1 MKRQVV
7 AGKYPLHSVMAA
19 EHVDGSRVIPLEQNR
34 GTILG
39 FLKSNAYPVVVF
51 ATNIQAARSWRDGK
65 THLGNF
71 KSIFEADMSI
81 DMYDCVPGT
90 TFTITYPN
98 GTTVERVLS
107 AKKLYELVASDKTFV
122 YAYEK
127 DDTRRTEQ
135 KNLVIRYKFPFAP
148 DVQIA
153 GVHSPD
159 RVENVTEHQARWL
172 CQCDVEF
179 VAYRPDQEPKAA
191 KPFSSVTEAIRKYFN
206 TNGLISELDPHASLY
221 VFFPGNDEA
230 IRSFRENKVTVSLVE
245 PGLEHSPRCFSN
257 TQECA
262 TYYVALGYEVRG
274 YVYVDKEE
282 TA

>member
-7 AGKYPLHSVMAA
+7 ASKYPLHSIMAA
-19 EHVDGSRVIPLEQNR
+19 EHVDGSRVIPLEQN
-34 GTILG
+34 GYTILG
-39 FLKSNAYPVVVF
+39 FLNSSAYPVVVF
-51 ATNIQAARSWRDGK
+51 ATNIQAARSWRDGM

-90 TFTITYPN
+90 TFTIVYS
-98 GTTVERVLS
+98 GGATVERTLS
-107 AKKLYELVASDKTFV
+107 TKKLYELVSSDKTFV
-122 YAYEK
+122 YIDAKEFF
-127 DDTRRTEQ
+127 RRTER

-191 KPFSSVTEAIRKYFN
+191 KPFSSVTKTIREYFE
-206 TNGLISELDPHASLY
+206 TNGLISELDLEMPILVTFSGKKAAT
-221 VFFPGNDEA
+221 E
-230 IRSFRENKVTVSLVE
+230 RENRVSVSIRE
-245 PGLEHSPRCFSN
+245 PGCEPRYFSN

-274 YVYVDKEE
+274 YVYVDEKEE
-282 TA
+282 AT